1 MPLLTVA
8 LVPGPDQVVVRLTGE
23 GDLSTLPILSD
34 ALVEAALVGTARVV
48 VDVAAVRFWDSSSLR
63 VLASVTAELATSGR
77 SCRLVGATAAT
88 RRLIR
93 AAAFGDALVVD
104 GPAAEARPA
113 HVHRTQALAS
123 PARRAA

>member
-23 GDLSTLPILSD
+23 GDLSTLPLLSD
-34 ALVEAALVGTARVV
+34 ALVEAALLGTQRVV

-63 VLASVTAELATSGR
+63 ALASVTAELAASGR
-77 SCRLVGATAAT
+77 SCRLVGATAPT

-93 AAAFGDALVVD
+93 AAGFGDALDVD
-104 GPAAEARPA
+104 GPTAEVRPA
-113 HVHRTQALAS
+113 HGSPTLAGT
-123 PARRAA
+123 ARRAA

>member
-23 GDLSTLPILSD
+23 GDLSTLPVLSD
-34 ALVEAALVGTARVV
+34 ALVQAALLGTPRVV

-63 VLASVTAELATSGR
+63 ALASVTAELAASGR
-77 SCRLVGATAAT
+77 SCRLVGATAGM

-93 AAAFGDALVVD
+93 AADFSAALDVD
-104 GPAAEARPA
+104 GPTAADGAARDDRQLIA
-113 HVHRTQALAS
+113 AGD
-123 PARRAA
+123 ARRAA